1 MIRIISLALLIL
13 TVAALFSC
21 QDQSKVKNTQLTN
34 PNDTPTEAYKRL
46 FAAVKKKDV
55 EAIKNE
61 FSAKTKEFAKAV
73 ATRQNV
79 PLEKVFSNGFTSSTF
94 SDQLPEIRDER
105 IKDDMGAIEV
115 WNSGENRWEDL
126 PFVRESDGWKLAIG
140 ELFSGTYKSPGKGK
154 SVIDQEAINAMSGNK
169 SVQNGQMPANLNN
182 PPAANARPANK

>member
-169 SVQNGQMPANLNN
+169 SVQNGQIPANLNN

>member
-126 PFVRESDGWKLAIG
+126 PFIRESDGWKLAIG

>member
-79 PLEKVFSNGFTSSTF
+79 PLEKVFSNGLPRQPFQISS
-94 SDQLPEIRDER
+94 P
-105 IKDDMGAIEV
+105 K
-115 WNSGENRWEDL
+115 
-126 PFVRESDGWKLAIG
+126 
-140 ELFSGTYKSPGKGK
+140 Y
-154 SVIDQEAINAMSGNK
+154 AMSE
-169 SVQNGQMPANLNN
+169 
-182 PPAANARPANK
+182 

>member
-140 ELFSGTYKSPGKGK
+140 ELFSGTYKSPGTGT

>member
-1 MIRIISLALLIL
+1 MIRIISLALLLL
-13 TVAALFSC
+13 TAAALFSC
-21 QDQSKVKNTQLTN
+21 QDQSKVKNAQLTN

-73 ATRQNV
+73 AARQNV

-126 PFVRESDGWKLAIG
+126 PFIRESDGWKLAIG

-169 SVQNGQMPANLNN
+169 SVQNGQIPANLNN

>member
-21 QDQSKVKNTQLTN
+21 QDQSKVKNSQLTN

-126 PFVRESDGWKLAIG
+126 PFIRESDGWKLAIG

-154 SVIDQEAINAMSGNK
+154 SIIDQEAINAMSGNK
-169 SVQNGQMPANLNN
+169 SVQNGQIPANLNN

>member
-126 PFVRESDGWKLAIG
+126 PFIRESDGWKLAIG

-169 SVQNGQMPANLNN
+169 SVQNGQIPANLNN

>member
-13 TVAALFSC
+13 TAALFSC

-73 ATRQNV
+73 AARQNV

>member
-1 MIRIISLALLIL
+1 MMRIISLVFLII
-13 TVAALFSC
+13 AAIALFSC
-21 QDQSKVKNTQLTN
+21 QDQSKVKNAELTN

-140 ELFSGTYKSPGKGK
+140 ELFSGTYRSPGKGK
-154 SVIDQEAINAMSGNK
+154 SVIDQEAINAISGNK
-169 SVQNGQMPANLNN
+169 SVQNGQIPANLNN

>member
-154 SVIDQEAINAMSGNK
+154 SIIDQEAINAMSGNK

>member
-1 MIRIISLALLIL
+1 MMRIISLALLIL
-13 TVAALFSC
+13 TTAALFSC
-21 QDQSKVKNTQLTN
+21 QDQSKVKNAQLTN

-73 ATRQNV
+73 AARQNV

-115 WNSGENRWEDL
+115 WNSSENRWEDL
-126 PFVRESDGWKLAIG
+126 PFIRESDGWKLAIG
-140 ELFSGTYKSPGKGK
+140 ELFSGTYRSPGKGK

-169 SVQNGQMPANLNN
+169 SVQNGQIPANLNN

>member
-73 ATRQNV
+73 AARQNV

-126 PFVRESDGWKLAIG
+126 PFIRESDGWKLAIG

-154 SVIDQEAINAMSGNK
+154 SIIDQEAINAMSGNK